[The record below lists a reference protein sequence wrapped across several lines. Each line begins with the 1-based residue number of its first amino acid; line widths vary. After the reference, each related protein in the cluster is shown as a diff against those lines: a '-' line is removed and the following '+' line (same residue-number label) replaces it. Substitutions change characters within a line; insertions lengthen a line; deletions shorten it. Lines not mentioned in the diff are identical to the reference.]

1 MPKVVIVCTS
11 ASDLNG
17 HKTGLWLEEL
27 AAPYY
32 LFRDKG
38 YQVVVA
44 SPKGGE
50 IPVDSNSLQGDA
62 YVESAKDFMEDEQA
76 QSKLRN
82 SVKIADVDFST
93 VDCIYLAGGHGTCV
107 DFVGNL
113 ELKQAIEK
121 VDAANKVVA
130 AVCHGPTGLVQCVK
144 PNGKP
149 LVAGRTV
156 TAFSDSEEAA
166 VNLGDKVP
174 YLLESK
180 LKEQKANY
188 SKGDDWAPYVR
199 VDGNLLTGQN
209 PASSEM
215 LAKEVVKILG

>member
-17 HKTGLWLEEL
+17 HKTGVWLEEL
-27 AAPYY
+27 AFPYY
-32 LFRDKG
+32 IFRESS

-50 IPVDSNSLQGDA
+50 IPVDSASLQGDA

-76 QSKLRN
+76 QSKLQN
-82 SVKIADVDFST
+82 SVKIADVDFKT
-93 VDCIYLAGGHGTCV
+93 ADCIYLVGGHGTCV

-113 ELKQAIEK
+113 ELKKAIEK
-121 VDAANKVVA
+121 LDEANKIVA
-130 AVCHGPTGLVQCVK
+130 GVCHGPNALVQCVK

-149 LVAGRTV
+149 LVAGRKV

-166 VNLGDKVP
+166 VKLDDKVP
-174 YLLESK
+174 FLLETK
-180 LKEQKANY
+180 LKEQGANY
-188 SKGDDWAPYVR
+188 TKGDDWGPNIC